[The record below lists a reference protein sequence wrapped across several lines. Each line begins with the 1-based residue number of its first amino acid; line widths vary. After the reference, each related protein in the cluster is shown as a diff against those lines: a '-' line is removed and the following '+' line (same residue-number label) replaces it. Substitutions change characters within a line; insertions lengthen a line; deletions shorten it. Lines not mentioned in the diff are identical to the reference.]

1 MRWHYR
7 NISWTKRAISPG
19 VSRNSPIIL
28 DHTCGLWPP
37 SPTLTWYNPKYI
49 YRRGWSGTHYSE
61 RETPIQRLCYV
72 SLKRQQT
79 FGDATT
85 GFPAKWRLR
94 NERRNSILMTCHY
107 PDLGSASDWLNQIS
121 HAARPIRSTTQIWV
135 KTHHQYRISAL
146 DSQTRFLTLEV
157 LYGLFSLRANL
168 VPRFSLLPISL
179 SRFAGTGRREPW
191 ERGCLRAGS
200 SEFQSLTV
208 LK

>member
-1 MRWHYR
+1 
-7 NISWTKRAISPG
+7 
-19 VSRNSPIIL
+19 
-28 DHTCGLWPP
+28 
-37 SPTLTWYNPKYI
+37 
-49 YRRGWSGTHYSE
+49 
-61 RETPIQRLCYV
+61 
-72 SLKRQQT
+72 
-79 FGDATT
+79 
-85 GFPAKWRLR
+85 
-94 NERRNSILMTCHY
+94 MTCPY

-135 KTHHQYRISAL
+135 RTRHQYRISAL

-157 LYGLFSLRANL
+157 LYGLFQLEGQ
-168 VPRFSLLPISL
+168 PRSQVLSPTRLSL